1 MDESLAC
8 VRTVLM
14 MPCKTHTHSHR
25 HTCTYIICWT
35 IFENDFTL
43 FYRLQGLDYGTSR
56 GKNQYSKRTLI
67 ILFFVCVR
75 WTFWCYFSFS
85 FVWVCQTVMS
95 VVYITLK
102 PINCGVLKTGM
113 SIFVF
118 LETYYNYCLFE
129 GDKKKT
135 YWDISLNKNVNY

>member
-1 MDESLAC
+1 
-8 VRTVLM
+8 
-14 MPCKTHTHSHR
+14 
-25 HTCTYIICWT
+25 
-35 IFENDFTL
+35 
-43 FYRLQGLDYGTSR
+43 
-56 GKNQYSKRTLI
+56 
-67 ILFFVCVR
+67 
-75 WTFWCYFSFS
+75 
-85 FVWVCQTVMS
+85 MS